1 MAALIGEAQPS
12 VPVGHAPRLGATP
25 LRLRSTRARVLLGVD
40 VLAALAGTLAVGS
53 DVVTATPFLLI
64 AVAACWL
71 GCLSVARAYEP
82 RLLRPWTE
90 EVHRVVEAGLVL
102 TLIAVGVAA
111 WWDLELYSP
120 NFLVLFAVTVAIS
133 LAPRMGARAW
143 HRWHRAHRTTRP
155 CHVVVTGRRAD
166 AERLVRE
173 WARTSDHGLEIVV
186 ADLPEV
192 GDAVRHHG
200 AAAVIAV
207 PCSELDPASL
217 RRLGWELEPTG
228 TQLFLA
234 PGLIDVVRAR
244 AAVAAAGGMPL
255 MLVRAPQ
262 LTGGRRL
269 VKEAW
274 ERTAALLALLVLSP
288 ILLLVALAIRL
299 DSRGPAMFKQTRV
312 GRSGRSFTMLKFR
325 TMHDNAEASVLQ
337 LGDRNEADGVLFKIR
352 QDPRITRIGR
362 VLRRYS
368 IDELPQLVNVVLGQM
383 ALVGPRPP
391 LPTETALYEPD
402 VHRRFA
408 VKPGVTGLWQVSGR
422 SDLAWE
428 EAVRLD
434 LRYVDNWSLTLDL
447 QIVARTVRAVLRHAG
462 AY

>member
-1 MAALIGEAQPS
+1 MAALIGEAEPRAS
-12 VPVGHAPRLGATP
+12 VGRAGRLGAAP
-25 LRLRSTRARVLLGVD
+25 LRLRSTRTRVLLVTD
-40 VLAALAGTLAVGS
+40 VLAAVLGTLAVGS
-53 DVVTATPFLLI
+53 DVVTSQPILLV
-64 AVAACWL
+64 AVALCWL
-71 GCLSVARAYEP
+71 CCLGVARAYESG
-82 RLLRPWTE
+82 LLRPWTE

-120 NFLVLFAVTVAIS
+120 NFLVLFGVTVAIS

-143 HRWHRAHRTTRP
+143 KRLHRVRRTTRP
-155 CHVVVTGRRAD
+155 SRVVVTGRRAD
-166 AERLVRE
+166 AERLVSE

-186 ADLPEV
+186 ADLTEV
-192 GDAVRHHG
+192 GEAVRHHD
-200 AAAVIAV
+200 AAAVIAI
-207 PCSELDPASL
+207 PCSELDSASL
-217 RRLGWELEPTG
+217 RRLGWQLESTG

-234 PGLIDVVRAR
+234 SGLIDVVRAR
-244 AAVAAAGGMPL
+244 AAVAEAGGMPL
-255 MLVRAPQ
+255 MLVRPPQ
-262 LTGGRRL
+262 LNGGRRL

-288 ILLLVALAIRL
+288 VLLFVAVAIRL

-312 GRSGRSFTMLKFR
+312 GHSGRTFTMLKFR
-325 TMHDNAEASVLQ
+325 TMHVDAEASLIE
-337 LGDRNEADGVLFKIR
+337 LTPLNESDGVLFKMR
-352 QDPRITRIGR
+352 EDPRITRVGR
-362 VLRRYS
+362 LLRRYS
-368 IDELPQLVNVVLGQM
+368 IDELPQLLHVVLGHM

-391 LPTETALYEPD
+391 LPAETALYEPD

-434 LRYVDNWSLTLDL
+434 LRYVDNWSLALDL